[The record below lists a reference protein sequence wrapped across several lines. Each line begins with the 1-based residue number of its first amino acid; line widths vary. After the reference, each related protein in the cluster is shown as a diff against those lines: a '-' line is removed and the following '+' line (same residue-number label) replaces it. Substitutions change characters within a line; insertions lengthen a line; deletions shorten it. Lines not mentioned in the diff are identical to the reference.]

1 MNMISELSALT
12 AQGRSADRAAGL
24 SRAFRS
30 QEAIGR
36 LLARQVLKGRCSLE
50 QFDEPSG
57 SDIEARDWRARHGL
71 PEIPHRNLVREWI
84 ESHAAEWDAMLRQE
98 MAAELDAAR

>member
-24 SRAFRS
+24 SRAMACHS
-30 QEAIGR
+30 ATGR
-36 LLARQVLKGRCSLE
+36 LLALGVLKGYWSLE
-50 QFDEPSG
+50 QFDNPSG
-57 SDIEARDWRARHGL
+57 SEIEARAWRAAHGL
-71 PEIPHRNLVREWI
+71 PEIPHVNSAREWI
-84 ESHAAEWDAMLRQE
+84 ESHADEWDAMLRQE